1 MDGLSLKPVAV
12 EHAEAMFRWMSDPN
26 VADNLGL
33 RRKPSLKR
41 TRDWIEK
48 MNRSQDSA
56 FAIEWEKTHVG
67 NVVLDQTDDIV
78 RSARLS
84 VYIGDCNVRG
94 RGIGTAAIQ
103 KVLEMAFDRMNL
115 NRVWLL
121 VHELN
126 LPALQLYKRLGFR
139 EEGRQVEAFYFREHL
154 VDAILMAVL
163 KRDFPSVSSKRIAS
177 ELP

>member
-1 MDGLSLKPVAV
+1 MNGVTLKPIAL
-12 EHAEAMFRWMSDPN
+12 EHAESMFRWMSDPN

-33 RRKPSLKR
+33 RQKPSLER
-41 TRDWIEK
+41 TRDWIDK
-48 MNRSQDSA
+48 ITRSHDSA

-67 NVVLDQTDDIV
+67 NVVLDQKDDKV

-126 LPALQLYKRLGFR
+126 LPALQMYKRLGFR

-163 KRDFPSVSSKRIAS
+163 KRDYPSLSSKRIAS
-177 ELP
+177 ESP